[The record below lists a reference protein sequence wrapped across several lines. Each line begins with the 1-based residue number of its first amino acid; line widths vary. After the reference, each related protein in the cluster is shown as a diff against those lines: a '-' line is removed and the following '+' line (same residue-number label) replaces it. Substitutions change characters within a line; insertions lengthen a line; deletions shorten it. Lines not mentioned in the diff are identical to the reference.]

1 MTEAMGPV
9 PVRSLPLR
17 RLLNQV
23 RSVACSPHR
32 SEERGP
38 LMVSDGESGERRPI
52 AGPAAASAHAA
63 AERWTLRDA
72 RAAEAEA
79 ILALWRQACVASGPT
94 DTAPDLRRL
103 LAHPTAT
110 VVVAER
116 DGALVGTVVAAFDGW
131 RGSLYR
137 LAVHPAHRRRG
148 CARAL
153 VAAAERRL
161 AGWGARRLPALVER
175 DRPGATA
182 FWAAA
187 GYAPEP
193 GLVRHVRAPSAG
205 PPARAARR

>member
-1 MTEAMGPV
+1 MV
-9 PVRSLPLR
+9 PD
-17 RLLNQV
+17 
-23 RSVACSPHR
+23 
-32 SEERGP
+32 RG
-38 LMVSDGESGERRPI
+38 SAERRSNEGV
-52 AGPAAASAHAA
+52 APAAAPGVT
-63 AERWTLRDA
+63 ERWAPREA

-79 ILALWRQACVASGPT
+79 ILTLWRQAGVDAGPT
-94 DTAPDLRRL
+94 DTTSDLRRL

-161 AGWGARRLPALVER
+161 ASWGARRLTALVER

-182 FWAAA
+182 FWGAA
-187 GYAPEP
+187 GYVPEP
-193 GLVRHVRAPSAG
+193 GLVRHVRAPTAG
-205 PPARAARR
+205 PPSRTSRR